1 MLKKLDWYIIR
12 KFIGTYL
19 LSIVLIISIAV
30 VIDITEKLDDFFE
43 SNAPLSEIVFDYY
56 LNFIPYYA
64 NMFTPL
70 FTFISVIFFTS
81 KLASNSEI
89 IAILAS
95 GIRFR
100 RMMLPY
106 FISAA
111 VIALISFFLTG
122 FVIPPANKIRLAF
135 EDKYIS
141 KFTSSVARNIQ
152 LEVEKG
158 VIVHID
164 RFEEKTNRGYRF
176 SMERFDGKHLVSRM
190 TATSVEWDSAYH
202 WTVNEYLQRDFDGL
216 YENITQGERVD
227 TIIKMVPSDFFITSK
242 QSPQMNNIEL
252 RNYIDKQTSRG
263 AANLQAFKDEYYRRF
278 SYPLASFILTLIG
291 VSLASKK
298 VKGGMGLHL
307 GVGIA
312 LSAIYILFSTI
323 SSSFGVSGQM
333 NPILA
338 VWLPN
343 IVFTAIGVILYQT
356 APK

>member
-1 MLKKLDWYIIR
+1 MLKKIDWYIIK
-12 KFIGTYL
+12 KFIGTYV

-30 VIDITEKLDDFFE
+30 VIDITEKLDNFFE
-43 SNAPLSEIVFDYY
+43 SNAPLWEIVFDYY

-64 NMFTPL
+64 NIFTPL

-81 KLASNSEI
+81 KLAGNSEI

-100 RMMLPY
+100 RMMVPY

-111 VIALISFFLTG
+111 VIALVSFLLTG
-122 FVIPPANKIRLAF
+122 FVIPPANKVRLAF

-164 RFEEKTNRGYRF
+164 RFEENTNRGYRF

-190 TATSVEWDSAYH
+190 TATSVEWDSAYN

-252 RNYIDKQTSRG
+252 RNYIKKQESRG

-278 SYPLASFILTLIG
+278 SYPMAAFILTLIG

-333 NPILA
+333 NLILA

-343 IVFTAIGVILYQT
+343 IVFTTIGVILYQT